1 MPNEKVKVGTEIKVF
16 VSSGAQSLVSIDTA
30 GIATE
35 TGSVSAMG
43 WQEVG
48 FYRHPL
54 DQSEPIN
61 IIDIIKGR
69 LIDHTKKGLE
79 QRKTLTMVAAFTN
92 TANALRKFR
101 DLENLVKIEWHID
114 AEGPTDE
121 YEYYTSARMTD
132 YVRGVPQEEV
142 QERVTFVYSKYGH
155 RPGP

>member
-1 MPNEKVKVGTEIKVF
+1 MPLNTSMKVGTEVKVF
-16 VSSGAQSLVSIDTA
+16 VSSGTQSLVSIDTA

-35 TGSVSAMG
+35 LSGGPG

-48 FYRHPL
+48 FYRHPI
-54 DQSEPIN
+54 DQSEPTN

-79 QRKTLTMVAAFTN
+79 QRKTLTLVAGFTN
-92 TANALRKFR
+92 TGNALRKFK

-121 YEYYTSARMTD
+121 YEYYKNARITD
-132 YVRGVPQEEV
+132 YVRGIPQEEV
-142 QERVTFVYSKYGH
+142 QERVTFIFSKYGH
-155 RPGP
+155 RDGP